1 MPAEPG
7 AGGAA
12 KRALD
17 VVGAGLA
24 LALLSPVVLAV
35 AAAVRVTL
43 GAPVL
48 FRQERV
54 GLGEKGFTIYKFR
67 TMHHGAG
74 SDAER
79 LTRFGRFLRS
89 TSLDELPQLWNVL
102 RGDMS
107 LVGPRPLLPEYLPR
121 YSPRQALRHRVRPGI
136 TGWSAVR
143 GRNALGWDEQLE
155 ADAWYVEN
163 RSFLL
168 DLRIL
173 GLTVVQVLRRH
184 GVSQPGQ
191 ATREPF
197 RGGRGGEGA

>member
-17 VVGAGLA
+17 LLGAGLG
-24 LALLSPVVLAV
+24 LAVLSPVVLAV
-35 AAAVRVTL
+35 AAAVRVKL
-43 GAPVL
+43 GGPVL

-54 GLGEKGFTIYKFR
+54 GLGGRSFTIYKFR
-67 TMHHGAG
+67 TMRHGPG

-121 YSPRQALRHRVRPGI
+121 YSPRQALRPSRPTRRRCRYSPGRWSPTCGSSASASPPPRSA
-136 TGWSAVR
+136 TG
-143 GRNALGWDEQLE
+143 
-155 ADAWYVEN
+155 
-163 RSFLL
+163 RS
-168 DLRIL
+168 
-173 GLTVVQVLRRH
+173 
-184 GVSQPGQ
+184 
-191 ATREPF
+191 
-197 RGGRGGEGA
+197 